1 MVCNSVLN
9 NILINSHLRYI
20 LIGNRLLKLNKVRSV
35 EMMWVNMNMAM
46 IKFKMAQYIINEL
59 TIFFAKAESGGRKKK
74 WAMKFRF

>member
-35 EMMWVNMNMAM
+35 EMMGVNMNMAM

-59 TIFFAKAESGGRKKK
+59 TTFFAKTESGGRKKK
-74 WAMKFRF
+74 WAMKLRF